1 MATITLHENFEL
13 LESLVDCA
21 AVRELLVPGASAFG
35 LVIDATDTAV
45 GRVGTELSVAVSIK
59 LFKPECCPEPDLVVA
74 ESVTFVV
81 SGTPVCRA
89 TVTVVTSPA
98 PIPSHAHLGVC
109 TIPVKY
115 VSVQY

>member
-1 MATITLHENFEL
+1 MATMTLHENFEL

-21 AVRELLVPGASAFG
+21 AVGGLLVSKASAIE
-35 LVIDATDTAV
+35 LVIDAIDAIIV
-45 GRVGTELSVAVSIK
+45 SIGIELSVAVSN
-59 LFKPECCPEPDLVVA
+59 KPCELKCCPKSDLVVD
-74 ESVTFVV
+74 ESVTFAV
-81 SGTPVCRA
+81 SGMPVCRA
-89 TVTVVTSPA
+89 TVTVVTSPN